1 MLRLCSVDA
10 VDKEY
15 GGTPLHLAA
24 INGHTAIAEALM
36 AAGAG

>member
-1 MLRLCSVDA
+1 MLRLCSVNA

-15 GGTPLHLAA
+15 GWTPLHWAA
-24 INGHTAIAEALM
+24 GSGHTAIAEALM